1 MACVQLYS
9 PMHSRVRYVRLTAR
23 IRDIPIDCARRNES
37 RRKFKWKSGKNPGF
51 MGTHSWIKVNVV
63 FSSVGSSKKS
73 IGLRGQKHEIGRS
86 FTAGAYGRCYD
97 TTRSTGERSGQH
109 SFDSAVGPS
118 RNIATRQ
125 HVAISIDGTG
135 ISIDGTGIS
144 IDGTGISINGTGSIG
159 RAGGTVGRRVADA
172 RRGSSYAGAN
182 AFAASAAIIRS
193 ITIDGSG
200 ARRSA
205 GTGRTGIG
213 CSGADATGTRRQS
226 ASARRHHPKEGAAR
240 AQGCDQT
247 GPCEEAAS
255 GVVGRIGARSRPFR
269 AATCCAGT
277 AGTGCGGV
285 FGCAARRAIATS
297 RHTGGVWRGPGRYR

>member
-23 IRDIPIDCARRNES
+23 IQDIPIDCARRNES

-63 FSSVGSSKKS
+63 FSSVGSSKKP

-125 HVAISIDGTG
+125 HVAV
-135 ISIDGTGIS
+135 S

-159 RAGGTVGRRVADA
+159 SAGGTVGRRVADA
-172 RRGSSYAGAN
+172 RRGSSCAGAD

-200 ARRSA
+200 GRRSA

-226 ASARRHHPKEGAAR
+226 ASARRHHSKEGAAR

-255 GVVGRIGARSRPFR
+255 GVVGRIGARSSPFR

-285 FGCAARRAIATS
+285 FGCAAGRAIATS
-297 RHTGGVWRGPGRYR
+297 RHTGGVWRGAGRYR